1 MNARKTDLIGRVL
14 SPFDVLLT
22 AAVVVVTLEVLVEV
36 ACRYVLQMP
45 LAWGAEVSQ
54 TLLVWITFIGA
65 ALALYRGEHMV
76 ISLLVNKAPSPALR
90 RTVLA
95 IGHLAVLA
103 FLVLG
108 FWAGWQV
115 VERTWS
121 MRTTTLQIP
130 AGILYLAF
138 PFGCLLMI
146 LVALR
151 DFVRVWKE

>member
-1 MNARKTDLIGRVL
+1 MGARKTDLIGRVL
-14 SPFDVLLT
+14 APFDVLLT

-36 ACRYVLQMP
+36 FCRYVLQMP

-108 FWAGWQV
+108 VWAGWQV